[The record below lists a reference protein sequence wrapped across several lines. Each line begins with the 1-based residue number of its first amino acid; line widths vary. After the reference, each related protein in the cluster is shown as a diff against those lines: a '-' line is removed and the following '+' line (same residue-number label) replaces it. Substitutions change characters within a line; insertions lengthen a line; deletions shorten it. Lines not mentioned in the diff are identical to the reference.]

1 MRAAVRRLCLA
12 RVWKTRGG
20 RQDVMEYLIT
30 FLEGIISFISPCM
43 LPMLPLY
50 LGYFAG
56 AAKRKRSLYG
66 AVCFVVGFTVVFC
79 LLGLFAG
86 TAGRLLMRY
95 QTVVNLVTGGIVIL
109 FGLGFLEVIPL
120 TVFKGIR
127 VKWEITNGISAMIFG
142 VIFAVSLT
150 PCIGAFL
157 GSALML
163 ASASGG
169 SGKGMLLLLAY
180 SLGMG
185 IPFVI
190 SAVLI
195 EKLQTAFAF
204 IKDHYGV
211 INKVC
216 GGFLILVGIL
226 MLTGQLNRLLAVFSV

>member
-1 MRAAVRRLCLA
+1 
-12 RVWKTRGG
+12 
-20 RQDVMEYLIT
+20 MEYLIT

-56 AAKRKRSLYG
+56 AAKRKKALYG

-79 LLGLFAG
+79 ALGLFAG
-86 TAGRLLMRY
+86 TVGRLLMRY
-95 QTVVNLVTGGIVIL
+95 QTAVNVITGLIVIFL
-109 FGLGFLEVIPL
+109 GLGFLEIVPL
-120 TVFKGIR
+120 RFFKGIQ
-127 VKWEITNGISAMIFG
+127 VKWEIRNGFSALVFG
-142 VIFAVSLT
+142 MIFAVSLT

-163 ASASGG
+163 ASSSSG
-169 SGKGMLLLLAY
+169 SVKGMLLLLVY

-204 IKDHYGV
+204 IKRHYGV

-216 GGFLILVGIL
+216 GGFLILVGFL
-226 MLTGQLNRLLAVFSV
+226 MMTGQLNRLLALLSV